1 MQVNNSVVC
10 SMLCERCYR
19 HLLAAPLSVDADCI
33 QCTSLCPTGNG
44 HYSAM
49 SDQEVRFEEVLNIA
63 QSLDEYVNYHGHAD
77 AEHSAKSIDFAL
89 FDKNLSVL
97 LKRHHGEEPSP
108 AVSNPNS
115 SKHGHDPNNST
126 HPSHHPSSKS
136 HETHKHLDSH
146 GIEGHRIR
154 NSRDLTKILRSNS
167 GISAGSVS
175 SVENSNTNSTDSKT
189 EELHL
194 LNKNSESY
202 LQAMETAN
210 IRHAHLEKY
219 HKTRALPP
227 DPPNSPKNLIAVSP
241 GGTTT
246 SAPTVIQT
254 SQSDLSKGQS
264 DSGKASVG
272 SLTNNMNTIKPSAYK
287 AASFEVIPFVVQLWE
302 GITIK
307 IVYSSKP
314 LVEKTRVV
322 YLRGCTERANKLIR
336 ERLVP
341 IGTEV
346 TAAHRNYTHTALLDA
361 LHSTVL
367 QLCWGRRSV
376 MGTVSFSAEKCLD
389 MDTVKHI
396 KVGTGVW
403 AQCINIGSSTG
414 RTLVLKIEE
423 QALFTLMLDGITALV
438 ATRQKDNTHGAES
451 K

>member
-1 MQVNNSVVC
+1 
-10 SMLCERCYR
+10 MLCERCYR

-49 SDQEVRFEEVLNIA
+49 TDQEVRFEEVLNIA
-63 QSLDEYVNYHGHAD
+63 QSIDEYVNYHGSAD
-77 AEHSAKSIDFAL
+77 AEHSAKSIDFSL

-97 LKRHHGEEPSP
+97 LKRHHQEEPSP
-108 AVSNPNS
+108 SVSNPNS
-115 SKHGHDPNNST
+115 SKHGAHAHNST
-126 HPSHHPSSKS
+126 HPSHHSSREKPQP
-136 HETHKHLDSH
+136 HDSH

-167 GISAGSVS
+167 GISAGSVG
-175 SVENSNTNSTDSKT
+175 SVENSNTSSDSKT

-194 LNKNSESY
+194 VDKHSDSY

-227 DPPNSPKNLIAVSP
+227 DPPNSPKNPAASP
-241 GGTTT
+241 STPAT
-246 SAPTVIQT
+246 IQT
-254 SQSDLSKGQS
+254 GLSDLSKG
-264 DSGKASVG
+264 DSSKMSVG
-272 SLTNNMNTIKPSAYK
+272 SINTNMNTIKPSAYK
-287 AASFEVIPFVVQLWE
+287 AASFEVIPFVAQLWE

-322 YLRGCTERANKLIR
+322 YLRGSTERANKLIR

-423 QALFTLMLDGITALV
+423 QALFTMMLDGITALV
-438 ATRQKDNTHGAES
+438 ATRQKDTHGAEN